1 MALKDTLKKIL
12 KGALIGG
19 GTILSL
25 LCPPVGGAVITAGA
39 AIGTGAI
46 AAGELIKTNQEKNTV
61 DSITGAI
68 NNFLINT
75 GLMNPA
81 GTVTPTGGKS
91 YMILLKPVL
100 IIAAGLVALY
110 LIFKP
115 SSRSRRRR

>member
-12 KGALIGG
+12 KAALIGG

-25 LCPPVGGAVITAGA
+25 LCPPAGGAVITAGA

-46 AAGELIKTNQEKNTV
+46 AAGELIKTNQPKNTV
-61 DSITGAI
+61 DNITGAI
-68 NNFLINT
+68 NNFLINA

-115 SSRSRRRR
+115 RRRRRR